1 MVCNFVNL
9 KRVNW
14 KIHLVNNLFTLL
26 NEGLEVVETPP
37 NLSPSSFKKLPN
49 KVIELLSLPLLYS
62 PSFFKHSNRPL
73 VEVSYEG

>member
-26 NEGLEVVETPP
+26 NEGLEVVETLP
-37 NLSPSSFKKLPN
+37 NPSPFFLKKLIN
-49 KVIELLSLPLLYS
+49 KIIELLSIPLLYS
-62 PSFFKHSNRPL
+62 PSFF
-73 VEVSYEG
+73 